1 MDSGGWQPSSNML
14 IAVLLVLLVP
24 SEALAQA
31 EPGAPPQPV
40 PEAPPSPGEARPPE
54 LLEQAEATYPEQ
66 AKAARI
72 EASVVLRL
80 LVDAAG
86 NVGEAEVT
94 QPAGHGFDEAAREA
108 ALRFR
113 FRPAERQG
121 QPTAARILFRYD
133 FKLPPEEPPPPAPA
147 PGAVRGTI
155 TAGGAAV
162 GAAEVTLTGP
172 EGPVAP
178 YEVLVHRTT
187 SDAGGAFRLEGLA
200 PGKYAARVTQSGRE
214 ATARIEILPA
224 GEVSIRLELP
234 PPAPPAP
241 EEPIEVVV
249 TGSRTEAEQLQQSA
263 EAVNVVDTR
272 KAQEQTADLGEVL
285 ARTQGVAVRR
295 NGGLGSST
303 RFSLN
308 GLYDDQI
315 RFFLDGVPLDLA
327 GYPFGIENV
336 PVNLIDRV
344 DVYRGVVPIRLG
356 ADALGGAVNLV
367 SDQRYETHAG
377 ASYQAG
383 SFGTHRVTADGR
395 YHHEPTGLLL
405 GAAGFFDITRN
416 NYQVDVEVNDLSGRL
431 YPATVPRFHDGYRAY
446 GGTFDAGVVGR
457 PWARRLLL
465 SGFYST
471 YDKELQHDTLMEV
484 PYGEA
489 TYGETV
495 YGATA
500 RYEVGLHPQVD
511 LELVGSYAHRIVD
524 YDDKSE
530 WVYDWNGRRT
540 RYRPAR
546 GEIETGHPHD
556 QTVWKDS
563 VFGRGLVKWAIA
575 PEHIL
580 RASFAPSFA
589 TRTGDERIQE
599 DPSARDALTAQRDL
613 FTLVSGLEY
622 ELNLFEERL
631 SSIVFVK
638 DYYYNAK
645 SEERPSG
652 SDIFRRRDT
661 ERHAQGAGGSL
672 RFRFTPWLYAK
683 ASYEYA
689 TRLPRPDEVFG
700 NGVLIHDNLG
710 LEPEVSHNAN
720 LGPRLE
726 LRRTRFGDFTL
737 DINAFLRDSD
747 RLIVLLG
754 NERSF
759 TYYNIYK
766 ARGMGLESAS
776 SWVSPGRHVRLDG
789 MLTWQ
794 DVRNDSEEGPFVA
807 CRGDR
812 IPNRPYLFGSWNA
825 RLRFAGMPSSLDAI
839 EPFYGGRYVHEFFR
853 GWECHGDPQHKMT
866 VDAQVTQNA
875 GVSWITSRAFARV
888 TSTFEVDNIADAKV
902 FDNFGV
908 QRPGRAFYVKV
919 TGEIR

>member
-1 MDSGGWQPSSNML
+1 MDSGGWQPSSNMF

-24 SEALAQA
+24 REALGQA
-31 EPGAPPQPV
+31 EPGAPQPV
-40 PEAPPSPGEARPPE
+40 PEAPPSPVEARPPE

-80 LVDAAG
+80 LVDEAG
-86 NVGEAEVT
+86 NVAEAEVA
-94 QPAGHGFDEAAREA
+94 QPAGHGLDEAAREA
-108 ALRFR
+108 ALRSR
-113 FRPAERQG
+113 FRPAEREG
-121 QPTAARILFRYD
+121 QPTAARILFQYD
-133 FKLPPEEPPPPAPA
+133 FKLPPEEMPPPA

-162 GAAEVTLTGP
+162 DAAEVTLTGP
-172 EGPVAP
+172 EGLVAP
-178 YEVLVHRTT
+178 PEGLVHRTT
-187 SDAGGAFRLEGLA
+187 SGAGGAFRLEGLA
-200 PGKYAARVTQSGRE
+200 PGKYAARVAQNGRE
-214 ATARIEILPA
+214 ATARIEVLPA

-263 EAVNVVDTR
+263 EAVNVIDTR
-272 KAQEQTADLGEVL
+272 RAKELTADLGEVL

-315 RFFLDGVPLDLA
+315 RFFLDGVPLDVA

-336 PVNLIDRV
+336 PVDLV
-344 DVYRGVVPIRLG
+344 DQVEVYRGVVPIRLG

-377 ASYQAG
+377 ASFQVG
-383 SFGTHRVTADGR
+383 STGTYRVTADGR
-395 YHHEPTGLLL
+395 YHHEPTGLFL
-405 GAAGFFDITRN
+405 GAASFFDVTRN
-416 NYQVDVEVNDLSGRL
+416 NYDVDVEVNDDSGRL

-446 GGTFDAGVVGR
+446 GATFDAGVVGR

-471 YDKELQHDTLMEV
+471 YDKELQHNTLMTV
-484 PYGEA
+484 PYGEV

-500 RYEVGLHPQVD
+500 RYEAELHPQID
-511 LELVGSYAHRIVD
+511 LEVVGSYARRIVD
-524 YDDKSE
+524 YDDQSK
-530 WVYDWNGRRT
+530 WVYDWYGRRT
-540 RYRPAR
+540 HERPKR
-546 GEIETGHPHD
+546 GEIEAGQPHD
-556 QTVWKDS
+556 QTVWKDGA
-563 VFGRGLVKWAIA
+563 FGRGLVEWAIA

-580 RASFAPSFA
+580 RASFAPSFS
-589 TRTGDERIQE
+589 TRTGDERIQA
-599 DPSARDALTAQRDL
+599 DPSERDALTAQRDL

-622 ELNLFEERL
+622 ELNLFGERL
-631 SSIVFVK
+631 SNIVFVK

-645 SEERPSG
+645 IEERPAG
-652 SDIFRRRDT
+652 SDIFRRRDA
-661 ERHAQGAGGSL
+661 ERHALGAGGAL

-700 NGVLIHDNLG
+700 DGVLIRDNLE

-720 LGPRLE
+720 VGPRVE
-726 LRRTRFGDFTL
+726 LRRTRFGAFTL

-747 RLIVLLG
+747 RLIALFG

-759 TYYNIYK
+759 THYNVYK

-776 SWVSPGRHVRLDG
+776 SWVSPGRYVRLDG

-794 DVRNDSEEGPFVA
+794 DVRNDSDTGPFA
-807 CRGDR
+807 PCKGDR
-812 IPNRPYLFGSWNA
+812 IPNRPYLFGSWGA
-825 RLRFAGMPSSLDAI
+825 RLRFAGMPSSLDTL

-853 GWECHGDPQHKMT
+853 GWECHGTPRYKLT

-875 GVSWITSRAFARV
+875 GISWVSSRPFARV

-908 QRPGRAFYVKV
+908 QRPGRVFYVKV